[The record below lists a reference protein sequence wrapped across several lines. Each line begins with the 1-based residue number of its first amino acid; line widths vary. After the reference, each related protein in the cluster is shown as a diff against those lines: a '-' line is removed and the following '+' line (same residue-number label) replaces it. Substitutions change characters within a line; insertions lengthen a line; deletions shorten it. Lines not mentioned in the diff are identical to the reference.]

1 MAEKRYLDYDGLA
14 LYDST
19 LKSDATPAA
28 NGTAAAGTSKK
39 VSRADHVHPTDTS
52 RAPTSHASS
61 ATTYGKG
68 TSSNY
73 GHVKL
78 SDATNGTAA
87 AASGGT
93 AATPKAVADAL
104 TAAKAYADGKADQN
118 TTYGLSISGHT
129 ISLVESGDTASV
141 TVPDNNTTYSL
152 SGSLSSHKFTSTLTP
167 SSGTSTTSDFTLA
180 AGTGITITDDAT
192 NRKMTIATT
201 AEANQNAFSNVKV
214 GSTTIAADAKQ
225 DTIELVAGSNVTLT
239 PDATND
245 KVTIAAT
252 DTTYSDFTGATA
264 SAAGTHGLVP
274 AQAKIPSGSSAY
286 QFTLRGSGDW
296 KRELIVTTQH
306 ANGLAIQKGYVNE
319 SGSTTDPV
327 ADDIDSIIPLASTS
341 GNGVMSADDKTKLNG
356 IAAGAEVNQNAF
368 SNVKVGSTTVAA
380 DAKTDTLELVAGSNV
395 TLTPDATNDKITIAA
410 TDTNT
415 KYGLS
420 ISGHTVSLVEGGTTS
435 SVTVPDNDTTALGS
449 MTGTLGVNHGGTGV
463 NTLGAGVV
471 YHSASGTGALSI
483 ASAANLVSAI
493 GNSAVNRATAD
504 ASGNNIADTYA
515 KKSDIASMYKYK
527 GSVATESAL
536 PSTGV
541 TTGDV
546 YNIEAESSYGP
557 AGSNV
562 AWNGTEWDSLG
573 GLFTITSI
581 TNAEI
586 NALFA

>member
-1 MAEKRYLDYDGLA
+1 MAEKKYLDYDGLA

-78 SDATNGTAA
+78 SDATNGTTA

-104 TAAKAYADGKADQN
+104 TAAKAYADSKADQN
-118 TTYGLSISGHT
+118 TTYT
-129 ISLVESGDTASV
+129 
-141 TVPDNNTTYSL
+141 L
-152 SGSLSSHKFTSTLTP
+152 SGSLSSHKVTSTLTP
-167 SSGTSTTSDFTLA
+167 SSGDATTSDFTLA
-180 AGTGITITDDAT
+180 AGTGISLTDNTSTRTI
-192 NRKMTIATT
+192 TIATT
-201 AEANQNAFSNVKV
+201 GEANQNAFSNVKV

-225 DTIELVAGSNVTLT
+225 DTLELVAGSNVTLT

-245 KVTIAAT
+245 KVTIAST
-252 DTTYSDFTGATA
+252 DTNTTYTLGTTGSGSNRKVTLTPSNGTTQSIDVPDTTYSNFTGST
-264 SAAGTHGLVP
+264 SSKVGTRGLVP
-274 AQAKIPSGSSAY
+274 APPIPTTPYTPDTFSLRADGQFKATDFIFQKVTSGTDLVMHVDVVDKNGNA
-286 QFTLRGSGDW
+286 SGFGNYT
-296 KRELIVTTQH
+296 IP
-306 ANGLAIQKGYVNE
+306 AA
-319 SGSTTDPV
+319 STT
-327 ADDIDSIIPLASTS
+327 A
-341 GNGVMSADDKTKLNG
+341 NGVMSSDDKTKLNG
-356 IAAGAEVNQNAF
+356 IEAGAETNQNAF
-368 SNVKVGSTTVAA
+368 SHIKVSDTNVDA
-380 DAKTDTLELVAGSNV
+380 DSATDTVEFVAG
-395 TLTPDATNDKITIAA
+395 TDITITPDATNDKVTFAA
-410 TDTNT
+410 VINMNNATNT
-415 KYGLS
+415 LKTY
-420 ISGHTVSLVEGGTTS
+420 
-435 SVTVPDNDTTALGS
+435 N
-449 MTGTLGVNHGGTGV
+449 GGTG
-463 NTLGAGVV
+463 A
-471 YHSASGTGALSI
+471 AIAGTGLIYKSTSGNTAMSV
-483 ASAANLVSAI
+483 ASAANIVSEI
-493 GNSAVNRATAD
+493 GNTAVARATAD

-562 AWNGTEWDSLG
+562 AWTGEAWDSLG